1 MTHADEQRRQALPR
15 QRLPPR
21 RSSRRAQ
28 CATRGEQVPVR
39 SKESREE
46 EVGAEDEE
54 EKRDHG
60 CRALGEVKERRGSKR
75 RRGQEGRA
83 PACDALGRA
92 GAGAEC
98 VRASEGQELAEK
110 SGSEAE

>member
-1 MTHADEQRRQALPR
+1 
-15 QRLPPR
+15 
-21 RSSRRAQ
+21 
-28 CATRGEQVPVR
+28 VPVR